1 MQEDIENEH
10 ELPLNGEEC
19 GGGDEAA
26 VNATMSWSKSD
37 QVESRRAT
45 AAMRLS

>member
-1 MQEDIENEH
+1 VQEDIEKEH
-10 ELPLNGEEC
+10 ELPLDGEEC

-26 VNATMSWSKSD
+26 VNATMSRSKSD

-45 AAMRLS
+45 AVMRLV